1 MCETKSQIADTVVEA
16 FSLIWDMY
24 TEAIETIPEEH
35 WRRGDIDYLIPA
47 RQVYH
52 VLEAADF
59 YSGSE
64 AEGFKWG
71 YRFNADWE
79 KAQPEKLPT
88 QEEMIEYHD
97 EMMEKVGG
105 WLRGMGISDLL
116 SREDEFTWTGS
127 TVLGR
132 ALYLLA
138 HYRQHMG
145 EINAELRRRGLPR
158 IKWKTY

>member
-1 MCETKSQIADTVVEA
+1 MCETKSIAESVVEA

-24 TEAIETIPEEH
+24 TEAIETIPKEH
-35 WRRGDIDYLIPA
+35 WRAGEIDYLIPA

-52 VLEAADF
+52 AIEAADF

-64 AEGFKWG
+64 AEGLKLG
-71 YRFNADWE
+71 YRFNANWE
-79 KAQPEKLPT
+79 KTPPERLPT
-88 QEEMIEYHD
+88 QEGMIEYHE
-97 EMMEKVGG
+97 EMREKIGG
-105 WLRGMGISDLL
+105 WLRGMDDSVLL
-116 SREDEFTWTGS
+116 SREDEYPWTGS
-127 TVLGR
+127 TILSR

-158 IKWKTY
+158 IKWQTH